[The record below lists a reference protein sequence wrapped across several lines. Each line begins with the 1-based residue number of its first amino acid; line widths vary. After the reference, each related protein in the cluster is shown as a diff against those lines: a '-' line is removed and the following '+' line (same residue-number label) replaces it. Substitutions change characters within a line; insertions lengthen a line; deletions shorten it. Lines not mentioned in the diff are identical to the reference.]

1 MPRLTQVTDDPTG
14 LLDKVRQQL
23 GRVPN
28 LYATMANGPAALDGY
43 LALRSHLVKGKLT
56 ARLREQLALLVA
68 EENGCDYCVAA
79 HTFRG
84 RLMKLTDGELLATRV
99 AEDAD
104 PHAEAVLRLARDV
117 MRTRGK
123 VDDATL
129 AEVRAAGVTDA
140 EVAEVVAHV
149 ALNVLS
155 NYFNHLAQPELD
167 FPAAPALDSAAAPG
181 SDFPTVLAA
190 DRAEEVAR

>member
-1 MPRLTQVTDDPTG
+1 MPRLNPVTDDPSG
-14 LLDKVRQQL
+14 LLDKVSEQL

-28 LYATMANGPAALDGY
+28 LYATMANGPAALEGY
-43 LALRSHLVKGKLT
+43 LALRGHLVKGKLR
-56 ARLREQLALLVA
+56 ARIREQLALLVA
-68 EENGCDYCVAA
+68 QENGCDYCVAA

-84 RLMKLTDGELLATRV
+84 KLMKLTDEELLATRV

-104 PHAEAVLRLARDV
+104 PHAEAVLRLAREV

-140 EVAEVVAHV
+140 EAAEVVAHV

-167 FPAAPALDSAAAPG
+167 FPAAPALTGPD
-181 SDFPTVLAA
+181 
-190 DRAEEVAR
+190 EEVAR

>member
-84 RLMKLTDGELLATRV
+84 KLMKLTDDELLATRV

-104 PHAEAVLRLARDV
+104 PHAEAVLLLARDV

-167 FPAAPALDSAAAPG
+167 FPAAPSLEKS
-181 SDFPTVLAA
+181 V
-190 DRAEEVAR
+190 EEVAR